1 MGSSPAKI
9 ESRVPRVEPKPLA
22 PQRYEYRCTMDQE
35 TFDLLQ
41 RARDLMGH
49 QSLSGDGPPEL
60 KSALR
65 MWVAHL
71 EKQKYAATDCP
82 RPSKPGSSARHIP
95 AAVKRA
101 VRERDG
107 KRCAFVSES
116 GQRCTA
122 RRWLEFDH
130 IEPVARAGEATVN
143 NVRLLCRAHNQYAA
157 ERAFGTELMDRKR
170 AEARSGHSQ
179 GSAVPRTLAPPP
191 S

>member
-9 ESRVPRVEPKPLA
+9 ESRVPRVKPLA
-22 PQRYEYRCTMDQE
+22 PQRYEYCCTMDQE

-71 EKQKYAATDCP
+71 EKQKYATTNHP
-82 RPSKPGSSARHIP
+82 RPSKPGTSARHIP

-107 KRCAFVSES
+107 ERCAFVSES
-116 GQRCTA
+116 GRRCSA
-122 RRWLEFDH
+122 RDRLEFDH
-130 IEPVARAGEATVN
+130 IEAVAHGGQPTIEN
-143 NVRLLCRAHNQYAA
+143 LRLMCRAHNQHAA
-157 ERAFGTELMDRKR
+157 ESAFGIEFMERKR
-170 AEARSGHSQ
+170 SEARRGFP
-179 GSAVPRTLAPPP
+179 ARRR
-191 S
+191 